1 MNRSGE
7 KNIKDHRSALGLII
21 NLLLT
26 VIPAWIFYRAYM
38 RFYEDATFW
47 RSGNVL
53 FITFYIFLLVLFMMV
68 YSGYKV
74 RQFRTRELI
83 FSFALASFITNFITY
98 FVMCMIARHM
108 LKPWGVLLT
117 TLVQWVVGL
126 GLYILSRITLPMA
139 EPPVPVLYIR
149 EDLGAIESFD
159 GKFDTR
165 RSRYMVTGSVSA
177 RLCLEDLKTAI
188 EPYGAVLIGDMPQE
202 VRREIISYCFSTGR
216 NALMIPDMGDVVLCS
231 ATPMVMGDSLIY
243 DLKTRGEEATYRV
256 LKRAFDIFASLVGLI
271 LLSPLMLGVAI
282 AVKRQDGGP
291 VLYRQT
297 RLTQGG
303 KQFQLMKFR
312 SMVVN
317 AESGTGAVL
326 AGKHDDRITGVGR
339 FIRSTRLDELP
350 QLWNI
355 LRGDMSIVGPRP
367 ERPEFYKTICA
378 EYPEFEYR
386 LKVKAG
392 LTGYAQLYG
401 KYNTTFA
408 DKAKLDVYYIQ
419 HASLLWD
426 LQLIF
431 YTLKII
437 FIKESTEGVA
447 DDRTAGAE
455 TADREEEK
463 V

>member
-1 MNRSGE
+1 MNKAGD
-7 KNIKDHRSALGLII
+7 KNTGDHRSALGLVI

-26 VIPAWIFYRAYM
+26 AVPAWIFYRAYM
-38 RFYEDATFW
+38 YFYKDATFW
-47 RSGNVL
+47 YRGNMLFFVFYSFVL
-53 FITFYIFLLVLFMMV
+53 ILFMMV

-83 FSFALASFITNFITY
+83 FSFALAIAITNIIMF
-98 FVMCMIARHM
+98 FVMCMIARQM
-108 LKPWGVLLT
+108 LKPWGVVVS
-117 TLVQWVVGL
+117 TLVQWIVGL
-126 GLYILSRITLPMA
+126 GLYILSRIALPMV

-149 EDLGAIESFD
+149 EDIGAIENFD

-165 RSRYMVTGSVSA
+165 RSRYTVAASVSC
-177 RLCLEDLKTAI
+177 RMGWEDLKTAM
-188 EPYGAVLIGDMPQE
+188 EPYGAILVGDMPRE
-202 VRREIISYCFSTGR
+202 VRHDIVSYCFTTGR

-231 ATPMVMGDSLIY
+231 ATPLVMGDSLIY
-243 DLKTRGEEATYRV
+243 DLKTRGEERTYQV
-256 LKRAFDIFASLVGLI
+256 LKRAFDIFASLLGLI
-271 LLSPLMLGVAI
+271 VLSPVMLCVAA
-282 AVKRQDGGP
+282 AVRHQDGGP
-291 VLYRQT
+291 ALFRQA

-303 KQFQLMKFR
+303 RQFQLMKFR

-326 AGKHDDRITGVGR
+326 AGKNDDRITKVGR
-339 FIRSTRLDELP
+339 FIRATRLDELP

-355 LRGDMSIVGPRP
+355 LKGDMSVVGPRP
-367 ERPEFYKTICA
+367 ERPEFYETICA

-408 DKAKLDVYYIQ
+408 EKAKLDVYYIQ

-437 FIKESTEGVA
+437 FIKESTEGVDA
-447 DDRTAGAE
+447 PEPEKE
-455 TADREEEK
+455 TEEAIK
-463 V
+463 